1 MLSTSSDSPASLW
14 ALVDCNNFYASCE
27 KLFRPDLADRPVVV
41 LSNNDGCI
49 VARSPEAKALGIPM
63 GAPEFKLRSRLQ
75 ELKVAVFSSN
85 YALYGDISARVTG
98 ILEQCCPLVEPYSID
113 EAFMRLDGPQ
123 RVNLPEFCRE
133 LRQRVQ
139 KWTGITVSVGV
150 GATRTLAKVATHV
163 AKKHPVYGGV
173 FSLVRPVEA
182 IDRVLHH
189 TPVEDIWG
197 VGRRQAR
204 RLWAEG
210 IRTALHL
217 KHADDILLRRLLTV
231 TGWRT
236 ALELRGV
243 PCLGTETAPV
253 ARKTLMSTRSFAHR
267 IQDKAMLAQALST
280 FAVRAA
286 ARLRREGLV
295 ASGLA
300 VHIRTARPGQA
311 AANERL
317 YDQTVQCSLPVPTA
331 DSQQFINAALNGL
344 ERIFAPGFAYA
355 KAGVMLYGLERA
367 DAMQGSLLALAAG
380 NDACGD
386 GRRQRLMRSLDDI
399 NGRFGRDTVIF
410 GAQGMG
416 HAPWH
421 MRQEHRSPRMTTCW
435 DEIPL
440 VRC

>member
-123 RVNLPEFCRE
+123 WVNLPEFCRE

-243 PCLGTETAPV
+243 PCLGNETAPV

-267 IQDKAMLAQALST
+267 IHDKAMLAQALST

-317 YDQTVQCSLPVPTA
+317 YDQTIQCSLPVPTA

-355 KAGVMLYGLERA
+355 KAGVMLYGLEKA